1 MAIKPVTK
9 TSEYGIGQM
18 VHVIHMTD
26 DVRKLQAWWE
36 DVFGGFSYMGIDEPN
51 YLPIEDRHAC
61 LLMVRDLCIEVMAP
75 AFNEQGEVNSP
86 QLPVGKFY
94 SRFGQH
100 LHSVGYFVDDI
111 VGLGNHMIDNGI
123 YIGKPGGGAVEKMDD
138 PSLMYFYPSPKFT
151 AGLMVEISKHPMPN
165 DPREKE
171 EWSSLAKVT
180 EHHPLTIERFSY
192 VTLGVRDLDEAVK
205 VYVNAFKAIPLEE
218 ASTRTSARST
228 PPCTWVT
235 ACCRSPSRSSRPRTW
250 ASTSRSTATSSTASV
265 SRCATSTPP
274 RRGWRRRTSRPAAR
288 ARGCSSSSPT
298 TRSTRRSSCRTRRS
312 RATRSP
318 SDRLTAADPPNA
330 RDPGIARA
338 LSRRPLGRRGAIS
351 RSRPPQ
357 CRAPSSCRR
366 RSRSTRRASRPA
378 CRCSRRPR

>member
-218 ASTRTSARST
+218 GIDEDLGAKYATLHLGDCLLQIAQPLEPTSDLGQHVEKYGNFIYSLRFKVRDVDSAEAWLAQKDVKT
-228 PPCTWVT
+228 
-235 ACCRSPSRSSRPRTW
+235 SRPRPGLLVLQPNDTFN
-250 ASTSRSTATSSTASV
+250 A
-265 SRCATSTPP
+265 PIFL
-274 RRGWRRRTSRPAAR
+274 
-288 ARGCSSSSPT
+288 
-298 TRSTRRSSCRTRRS
+298 
-312 RATRSP
+312 
-318 SDRLTAADPPNA
+318 SDEEIKGDPFA
-330 RDPGIARA
+330 
-338 LSRRPLGRRGAIS
+338 
-351 RSRPPQ
+351 Q
-357 CRAPSSCRR
+357 
-366 RSRSTRRASRPA
+366 
-378 CRCSRRPR
+378 